1 MLHFGRANVEIEMRE
16 KFQELADLNPDAL
29 LVDGLN
35 EAIIGFGHQF
45 TNAPVAIYDY
55 DKCIEIFM
63 KNKSAKEKINRNVS
77 VALLLHNYNKHVMI
91 QSRVE

>member
-1 MLHFGRANVEIEMRE
+1 MLSESRFL
-16 KFQELADLNPDAL
+16 ELSELNPEAL

-35 EAIIGFGHQF
+35 KAVIGFGSKF

-63 KNKSAKEKINRNVS
+63 EDNGWDYEEAMEWMSYNV
-77 VALLLHNYNKHVMI
+77 VGAWMGEGTPIFMRKFEEE
-91 QSRVE
+91 Q